1 MGPQVR
7 APQVPTNRA
16 VVSVGRG
23 WSPILEG
30 KPRGGS
36 EGVPATC
43 LSTARGDGDRDS
55 AASGTRAFP
64 KSPWSQGQVHLT
76 PRFWGTTAS
85 GQAAPTGEGTGGG
98 THGIPSIPGGGPAVF
113 TELNPP
119 RSPARPRRTIACG
132 RGDTG
137 RPHTTLE
144 DRGPCHPPPA
154 PGLIMIM

>member
-23 WSPILEG
+23 WSPILKG

-64 KSPWSQGQVHLT
+64 KSPLSQGQVHLT

-85 GQAAPTGEGTGGG
+85 GQAAPTGEGTGRG
-98 THGIPSIPGGGPAVF
+98 THGIPGTPGGV
-113 TELNPP
+113 P
-119 RSPARPRRTIACG
+119 RCLQSLT
-132 RGDTG
+132 
-137 RPHTTLE
+137 
-144 DRGPCHPPPA
+144 PPA
-154 PGLIMIM
+154 AP